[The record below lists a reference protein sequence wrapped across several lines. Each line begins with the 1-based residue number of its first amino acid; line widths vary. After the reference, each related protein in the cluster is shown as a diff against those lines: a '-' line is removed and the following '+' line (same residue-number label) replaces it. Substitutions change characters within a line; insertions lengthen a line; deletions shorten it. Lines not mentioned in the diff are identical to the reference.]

1 MAGVP
6 RRAWIWPRAENA
18 ARVERAKGEAAGDRN
33 RYQAGGRGR
42 TVAELPVA
50 VSAPAVGCPSRR
62 EAAAVNRT
70 RDNGAEAQPAGD
82 GQGCRGRCGGAG
94 AELTVVV
101 VAPAVGCAGARE
113 PTRVGFLDRPVCAVA
128 HEEAAA
134 RGDGAKAETPRD
146 RDRCQ
151 AGCRGKRA
159 VPELPVVIVAP
170 AVGRPGAG
178 EPAGVTAVGG
188 DGGEAQAPGDS
199 NRNRAVR
206 GRPVAELAVVVGAP
220 AVDRARARECA
231 GVAVAHAEARDGGE
245 RGRSARVLA
254 GGSYHGSYQ
263 AAEDCDRSSRRHT
276 HPRSVNDSQRPRDVD
291 APLAVVRISPGLTE
305 VVC

>member
-18 ARVERAKGEAAGDRN
+18 ARGERAKGEAAGDRN

-113 PTRVGFLDRPVCAVA
+113 PTRVGFLDRPVCAVS

-159 VPELPVVIVAP
+159 VP
-170 AVGRPGAG
+170 
-178 EPAGVTAVGG
+178 
-188 DGGEAQAPGDS
+188 
-199 NRNRAVR
+199 
-206 GRPVAELAVVVGAP
+206 ELAVVVGAP

>member
-1 MAGVP
+1 MPAGGRAGRRRSPRPWLRPPSDGDGNRAIRGRAIAELAVEVVAPAVSCPVAREPARMAGVP

-18 ARVERAKGEAAGDRN
+18 ARGERAKGEAAGDRN
-33 RYQAGGRGR
+33 RDQAGGRGR

-50 VSAPAVGCPSRR
+50 VSAPAVGCPSGR

-82 GQGCRGRCGGAG
+82 GQGCRARCGGAG

-113 PTRVGFLDRPVCAVA
+113 PTRVGFLDRPVYAVA
-128 HEEAAA
+128 NEEAAA
-134 RGDGAKAETPRD
+134 RGDGAKAETPGD
-146 RDRCQ
+146 RNRCQ

-188 DGGEAQAPGDS
+188 GGSEAQAPGDS

-206 GRPVAELAVVVGAP
+206 GRPVAE
-220 AVDRARARECA
+220 
-231 GVAVAHAEARDGGE
+231 
-245 RGRSARVLA
+245 
-254 GGSYHGSYQ
+254 
-263 AAEDCDRSSRRHT
+263 
-276 HPRSVNDSQRPRDVD
+276 
-291 APLAVVRISPGLTE
+291 
-305 VVC
+305 